1 MKEKR
6 DYEGFFTRPLSWDGV
21 EKKFNALYPSSLN
34 NGLRARIIDAVAHI
48 DEIKVADLTRLL
60 GFEG

>member
-21 EKKFNALYPSSLN
+21 VKKFNALYPSSLDN
-34 NGLRARIIDAVAHI
+34 RLRARIVDAVAHI